1 MAQLIKR
8 AKKDGKTAYLARVYC
23 GRDKDRKPICKTKT
37 LTPPLGMTGR
47 KLDKEL
53 QRQADEFE
61 QAVLRGTLQSDMLFD
76 ALLDKYFSEYA
87 EPQLRERTVYDYKKL
102 APRVRQALGCFKLS
116 AIKPDHIM
124 RFYKNLG
131 ESNIRQ
137 DSTYTATKN
146 LLDLLPKGKRKA
158 VTDKAGISERTM
170 NTVCKGEN
178 VSRATAEKVS
188 NAAGL
193 AFSKAFA
200 EHAKE
205 GGKLNGNTLQHY
217 HAFLSSVFSRAVVWQ
232 LIDSN
237 PCDRVQPPKH
247 ETPDVQVL
255 DENEIAQLLK
265 ALETAPPLYSTMTQ
279 LALFTGARREELCAL
294 RWADVDFERATIRFE
309 RSMQRIPGAGVV
321 FAPPKTKR
329 SRRIIR
335 VGDNCIELLR
345 EYRQIQREQRLRMGS
360 AWVRTVDICGKTI
373 KNDLI
378 FTRVDGAPFDP
389 HSITSWFSK
398 FLKANDLTSA
408 HFHSLRHPYVK
419 HTTKIFSLRLMDFQA
434 QAYPDARRKTRGA
447 CQLLRVGQSRSPVR
461 PLCNRKRFSC
471 LPPQSKMS
479 WILYAISMRLSGYTS
494 TRSISSSAS
503 SVVSVSA
510 SKIALDAS
518 MRLSCRACSSCF
530 CFACA
535 NTAA

>member
-8 AKKDGKTAYLARVYC
+8 TKKDGKTAYLARVYC

-37 LTPPLGMTGR
+37 LTPPPGMTGR

-61 QAVLRGTLQSDMLFD
+61 QAVLHGTLQSDMLFD

-247 ETPDVQVL
+247 EAPDVQVL

-378 FTRVDGAPFDP
+378 FTRADGAPFDP

-398 FLKANDLTSA
+398 FLKANNLTSA

-419 HTTKIFSLRLMDFQA
+419 PTTKNL
-434 QAYPDARRKTRGA
+434 
-447 CQLLRVGQSRSPVR
+447 
-461 PLCNRKRFSC
+461 
-471 LPPQSKMS
+471 
-479 WILYAISMRLSGYTS
+479 
-494 TRSISSSAS
+494 
-503 SVVSVSA
+503 
-510 SKIALDAS
+510 
-518 MRLSCRACSSCF
+518 
-530 CFACA
+530 
-535 NTAA
+535 

>member
-8 AKKDGKTAYLARVYC
+8 TKKDGKTAYLARVYC

-37 LTPPLGMTGR
+37 LTPPPGMTGR

-102 APRVRQALGCFKLS
+102 TPRVRQALGCFKLS

-378 FTRVDGAPFDP
+378 FTRADGAPFDP

-398 FLKANDLTSA
+398 FLKANNLTSA
-408 HFHSLRHPYVK
+408 HFHSLRHSNATLLIADHVPVSAVGGRLG
-419 HTTKIFSLRLMDFQA
+419 HANISTTLNI
-434 QAYPDARRKTRGA
+434 
-447 CQLLRVGQSRSPVR
+447 
-461 PLCNRKRFSC
+461 
-471 LPPQSKMS
+471 
-479 WILYAISMRLSGYTS
+479 YTS
-494 TRSISSSAS
+494 VIQSA
-503 SVVSVSA
+503 
-510 SKIALDAS
+510 DA
-518 MRLSCRACSSCF
+518 A
-530 CFACA
+530 AA
-535 NTAA
+535 NSLESTFERIKEKNHA

>member
-1 MAQLIKR
+1 MAELIKR
-8 AKKDGKTAYLARVYC
+8 TKKDGKTAFLARVYC

-37 LTPPLGMTGR
+37 LTPPPGMTGR

-137 DSTYTATKN
+137 DSTYTGTKA

-378 FTRVDGAPFDP
+378 FTRADGTPFDP

-419 HTTKIFSLRLMDFQA
+419 YTTKIFSLRLMDFQA

-447 CQLLRVGQSRSPVR
+447 CQLHRGGQSQSPVR

-471 LPPQSKMS
+471 LPPQ
-479 WILYAISMRLSGYTS
+479 
-494 TRSISSSAS
+494 
-503 SVVSVSA
+503 
-510 SKIALDAS
+510 
-518 MRLSCRACSSCF
+518 
-530 CFACA
+530 
-535 NTAA
+535 

>member
-1 MAQLIKR
+1 MKSLRISCQLFLYH
-8 AKKDGKTAYLARVYC
+8 T
-23 GRDKDRKPICKTKT
+23 
-37 LTPPLGMTGR
+37 
-47 KLDKEL
+47 
-53 QRQADEFE
+53 
-61 QAVLRGTLQSDMLFD
+61 
-76 ALLDKYFSEYA
+76 
-87 EPQLRERTVYDYKKL
+87 
-102 APRVRQALGCFKLS
+102 
-116 AIKPDHIM
+116 
-124 RFYKNLG
+124 
-131 ESNIRQ
+131 
-137 DSTYTATKN
+137 
-146 LLDLLPKGKRKA
+146 
-158 VTDKAGISERTM
+158 TDKAGISERTM

-329 SRRIIR
+329 SWRIIR

-378 FTRVDGAPFDP
+378 FTRADGAPFDP

-419 HTTKIFSLRLMDFQA
+419 HTTINLCKSRNPKLSIDSDSLGFLF
-434 QAYPDARRKTRGA
+434 
-447 CQLLRVGQSRSPVR
+447 LL
-461 PLCNRKRFSC
+461 
-471 LPPQSKMS
+471 
-479 WILYAISMRLSGYTS
+479 
-494 TRSISSSAS
+494 
-503 SVVSVSA
+503 
-510 SKIALDAS
+510 
-518 MRLSCRACSSCF
+518 
-530 CFACA
+530 
-535 NTAA
+535 